1 MDPVAV
7 LDVLEAAGYAPDAL
21 EAVGQRIIGAEVV
34 CVDDLAAAGLSGGDV
49 IAVRRAL
56 DPSVSE
62 QFFCVLRLGG
72 SYTSAVVSGT

>member
-34 CVDDLAAAGLSGGDV
+34 SVDDLVAAGLSGGDV
-49 IAVRRAL
+49 VAVRRAL

-62 QFFCVLRLGG
+62 QFFVFCG
-72 SYTSAVVSGT
+72 